1 VGLAALILVSE
12 ERRSRQ
18 SLPFGMTATEI
29 QARQAMAMG
38 ANPIL
43 IHIEDMAADLSAA
56 LTRLK
61 SGGYP
66 VRLVRS
72 NAEAANHIH
81 PQENV
86 LLYAGDVKFDE
97 ADPNHLRGYYIAVK
111 PLEPGCVDQELIDAE
126 HAWSGIALLPGTLIR
141 DVNSLVGDWAL
152 GPTLLRLAV
161 QQGTEKRLSDGEPL
175 GAGSAKSTG
184 LADRLDHAAMGA
196 AAKLPAW
203 ALPLI
208 GLLPIALTVVAIG
221 LGLASFH
228 AGGLTLFLLA
238 MAVDW
243 FRKKTGHAIH
253 ERGIPTLSSR
263 QFPIFCAGAL
273 LLIFSFSLAS
283 LGGYWELLAIAL
295 WWIWLHLF
303 ILDGGS
309 KVYANAVTSVAITL
323 SCTLVGQAYWAFPII
338 LLHALASHH
347 LNERSLGRH

>member
-12 ERRSRQ
+12 ERHSRQ

-43 IHIEDMAADLSAA
+43 IHVEDMGADLSAA

-97 ADPNHLRGYYIAVK
+97 ADPNHLRGSYIAVK
-111 PLEPGCVDQELIDAE
+111 PLESGRIDQDMIDAQY
-126 HAWSGIALLPGTLIR
+126 AWSGIALLPGTLIR

-161 QQGTEKRLSDGEPL
+161 QQGTEKRLGDGEPL
-175 GAGSAKSTG
+175 VAGSPQSTG
-184 LADRLDHAAMGA
+184 LADKLDHLAMSA
-196 AAKLPAW
+196 AARLPAW

-208 GLLPIALTVVAIG
+208 GLLPIALAVIAIG
-221 LGLASFH
+221 LGLANFH
-228 AGGLTLFLLA
+228 IGGLTLFLLA
-238 MAVDW
+238 MAFDW
-243 FRKKTGHAIH
+243 FRKKTGDAVHQS
-253 ERGIPTLSSR
+253 GIPTLSSR
-263 QFPIFCAGAL
+263 QFPILCGGSL

-283 LGGYWELLAIAL
+283 TGGDWELFAITL

-309 KVYANAVTSVAITL
+309 KVYANAVTGVAITL
-323 SCTLVGQAYWAFPII
+323 FCTVVGQAYWAFPII
-338 LLHALASHH
+338 LVHTLLSYH